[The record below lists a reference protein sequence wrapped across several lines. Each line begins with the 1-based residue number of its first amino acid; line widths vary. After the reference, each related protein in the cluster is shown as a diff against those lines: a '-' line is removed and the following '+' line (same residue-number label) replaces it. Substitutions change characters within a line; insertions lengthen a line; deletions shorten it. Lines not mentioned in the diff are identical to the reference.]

1 VFYRHL
7 NMTEKLNPQAKNWL
21 ICCGEYLPMMKNR
34 FFLFSALTILIL
46 GGVLYNKNQ
55 VQFPKNKK
63 DFTILNKDEGEENRE
78 LEKENSKR
86 RAEFEWTLQRDP
98 KTGKIPE
105 GIREKEM
112 ELLKILPVKADGIF
126 REALTTLSTDIQQT
140 GGAQNNYG
148 AVGPTQ
154 NGGRTRAVAYD
165 KRFGST
171 VNGSQNRV
179 ILAGGVNGGIFRTT
193 DGGQKWQ
200 FVHPD
205 AEARNISC
213 LAQDPRPGQENI
225 WYAGTGEPI
234 GASAGYPTG
243 FIFGNGIL
251 KSTDN
256 GITWTK
262 LSITNVA
269 DPTQF
274 NSEWNFIHKIAVHP
288 VTGDIY
294 AAIHRR
300 VVRSKDGGQ
309 TWQTIFISFNNTP
322 TLAVGGIADILITSN
337 GSRIFVGM
345 SGRNA
350 DPTLAG
356 IFVSTTGDLGSFT
369 RIAGGNQG
377 QPDFVT
383 GWRPYNNNTN
393 AAEEFTSGW
402 GRIVLA
408 LAPSNENIL
417 YTLVENA
424 DLASANKPEADLFK
438 CDLSTPTPTWT
449 NLTSNLV
456 AQRNSPRV
464 GVSTKY
470 LETQAAYNMLLAV
483 HPTNP
488 NIVLA
493 GGVNLFR
500 STDGFATRTN
510 VRFIGG
516 LESGNTYTDNLGTSH
531 VDFHSF
537 SFEPGNP
544 NRVLLGSDG
553 GLGQIENITSTNV
566 VWNFFNAQTNLTVN
580 SQYQTLQYYH
590 VGIDPTP
597 GSRNFFGGAQ
607 DNSTTFRDRSGVF
620 GDVLSDT
627 SDHYIILGGDGCQV
641 GMTKKN
647 GAGNQVLFCAAQN
660 GQIYRAKLPP
670 ISAADYAEIKPE
682 NSGEGLFITYFHL
695 DYDNTDL
702 LYYATEDTL
711 FRTNSSTTVTPATWT
726 LMDSVHPKVFGDIY
740 SLETTKGTYS
750 TLNHL
755 FIGTGAGKVY
765 KIRDPQSPTSSV
777 VDITPPGMAAGSVVR
792 DIAVN
797 PRNQDTLMLVVSNY
811 NVQSIFW
818 TGNATAAS
826 PDWQLIEGNLSTPSI
841 RACEIIA
848 KTTGIEYYVG
858 TSIGLFSTKL
868 INGSNTVWYREV
880 APTGTPA
887 AMLNGAVVN
896 SLASRWVDNTLV
908 IGTHGNGMFATA
920 PLGNPVTVVTS
931 VFNPIR
937 NNSNFIKNVYPTVT
951 RDIVK
956 YDVGN
961 MYTIKKMR
969 LQVTSS
975 SGGVVVK
982 KDVPYQSGT
991 TNLGNLP
998 AGTYILTITSSDNK
1012 YQSTRKIIKN

>member
-1 VFYRHL
+1 
-7 NMTEKLNPQAKNWL
+7 M
-21 ICCGEYLPMMKNR
+21 IKNR
-34 FFLFSALTILIL
+34 HFLISATVILVLTAVIYKK
-46 GGVLYNKNQ
+46 GEFETTKNR
-55 VQFPKNKK
+55 K
-63 DFTILNKDEGEENRE
+63 DFTILNKNEENE
-78 LEKENSKR
+78 NQEIEKENSKR
-86 RAEFEWTLQRDP
+86 RAEFEWKLQRDP

-105 GIREKEM
+105 GIREKEIA
-112 ELLKILPVKADGIF
+112 LLKTLPVKADGIF
-126 REALTTLSTDIQQT
+126 REALTNLSTDVQQT
-140 GGAQNNYG
+140 GGAENSYG

-154 NGGRTRAVAYD
+154 NGGRTRAVVYD
-165 KRFGST
+165 KRFGSNINGT
-171 VNGSQNRV
+171 VNRV

-213 LAQDPRPGQENI
+213 LAQDPRPGQENT

-243 FIFGNGIL
+243 YIFGNGIL
-251 KSTDN
+251 KSTNN
-256 GITWTK
+256 GATWTK
-262 LSITNVA
+262 LSISDVA

-274 NSEWNFIHKIAVHP
+274 NSEWNFIHKIAINP
-288 VTGDIY
+288 VNGDIY

-300 VVRSKDGGQ
+300 IVRSRDGGQ
-309 TWQTIFISFNNTP
+309 SWQTVFISFNNTP
-322 TLAVGGIADILITSN
+322 TVAVGGIADILITNN
-337 GSRIFVGM
+337 GSKIIVGM

-350 DPTLAG
+350 DPSLAG
-356 IFVSTTGDLGSFT
+356 VFVSNTGDFGSYI

-377 QPDFVT
+377 EPDFVT
-383 GWRPYNNNTN
+383 GWRAYNNTTN
-393 AAEEFTSGW
+393 AADEFISGW

-417 YTLVENA
+417 FVMIENT
-424 DLASANKPEADLFK
+424 DLASDNKPEADLFR
-438 CDLSTPTPTWT
+438 CDLSTANPTWT
-449 NLTSNLV
+449 NLTNNLV
-456 AQRNSPRV
+456 AQRNSTRL
-464 GVSTKY
+464 GASTKY
-470 LETQAAYNMLLAV
+470 LEIQGAYNMLLAV
-483 HPTNP
+483 HPTNT

-500 STDGFATRTN
+500 STDGFSTRNN

-516 LESGNTYTDNLGTSH
+516 LESGNTYTDVLGTSH
-531 VDFHSF
+531 VDFHGF

-544 NRVLLGSDG
+544 NRVLISSDG
-553 GLGQIENITSTNV
+553 GLGQIENISTPNV
-566 VWNFFNAQTNLTVN
+566 VWNFFNAQTNLTYN
-580 SQYQTLQYYH
+580 SQFQTLQYYH

-607 DNSTTFRDRSGVF
+607 DNSTTFRDRSGIF
-620 GDVLSDT
+620 GDVLTDT

-647 GAGNQVLFCAAQN
+647 GAGKQVLFCAAQN
-660 GQIYRAKLPP
+660 GQFYRSNLPP
-670 ISAADYAEIKPE
+670 LSASDYTLIKPE
-682 NSGEGLFITYFHL
+682 AAGEGLFITYFHL
-695 DYDNTDL
+695 DNDNTDL
-702 LYYATEDTL
+702 LYYATSDTL
-711 FRTNSSTTVTPATWT
+711 YRTNSSTSVTSSTWT

-740 SLETTKGTYS
+740 SLETTKGPYS

-765 KIRDPQSPTSSV
+765 KIRNPQSSTSPV
-777 VDITPPGMAAGSVVR
+777 VEITPPGIAAGSVVR

-811 NVQSIFW
+811 NTQSIFW
-818 TGNATAAS
+818 TGNATAPQ
-826 PDWQLIEGNLSTPSI
+826 PDWQLIEGNIATPSV

-868 INGSNTVWYREV
+868 INGPNTVWYREV
-880 APTGTPA
+880 AATGTQA

-896 SLASRWVDNTLV
+896 TLASRWADNTLV
-908 IGTHGNGMFATA
+908 IGTHGNGMFATG

-937 NNSNFIKNVYPTVT
+937 NNTNFIKNIYPTVT

-956 YDVGN
+956 HDVGN
-961 MYTIKKMR
+961 MYTIKKMH
-969 LQVTSS
+969 LQVTNTT
-975 SGGVVVK
+975 GGIVMK
-982 KDVPYQSGT
+982 KDIPYQSGT
-991 TNLGNLP
+991 TNLGHLP
-998 AGTYILTITSSDNK
+998 SGTYILTITSSDNK
-1012 YQSTRKIIKN
+1012 YQSTKKIIKN

>member
-1 VFYRHL
+1 MKKKSLLLLTALLLLAFASTL
-7 NMTEKLNPQAKNWL
+7 FIKTEAD
-21 ICCGEYLPMMKNR
+21 
-34 FFLFSALTILIL
+34 
-46 GGVLYNKNQ
+46 
-55 VQFPKNKK
+55 FPTKNKK
-63 DFTILNKDEGEENRE
+63 DLTILNKNEGEETE
-78 LEKENSKR
+78 EMEQENSRR

-105 GIREKEM
+105 NIRQKEM
-112 ELLKILPVKADGIF
+112 DLLKILPVKADGIF
-126 REALTTLSTDIQQT
+126 KEALTTLSTDVQQT
-140 GGAQNNYG
+140 TGAQNSYG
-148 AVGPTQ
+148 AVGPSQ
-154 NGGRTRAVAYD
+154 NGGRTRAIAYD
-165 KRFGST
+165 KRFGAT
-171 VNGSQNRV
+171 INGSVNRV
-179 ILAGGVNGGIFRTT
+179 ILAGGVNGGVFRTV

-213 LAQDPRPGQENI
+213 LAQDPRAGQENT

-243 FIFGNGIL
+243 YIFGNGIL
-251 KSTDN
+251 KSVDN
-256 GITWTK
+256 GATWTK
-262 LSITNVA
+262 LSITNVT
-269 DPTQF
+269 DITQF
-274 NSEWNFIHKIAVHP
+274 VSEWNFVHKIAVHP
-288 VTGDIY
+288 ITGDIY

-300 VVRSKDGGQ
+300 VVRSRDGGQ
-309 TWQTIFISFNNTP
+309 SWQTVFQSINNIP

-337 GSRIFVGM
+337 GSKIIIGM

-350 DPTLAG
+350 DPDLAG
-356 IFVSTTGDLGSFT
+356 VFVSTTGEINSYT
-369 RIAGGNQG
+369 RIAGGNLG
-377 QPDFVT
+377 APDYVQ
-383 GWRPYNNNTN
+383 GWRTYNNSQN
-393 AAEEFTSGW
+393 AADEFVLGW
-402 GRIVLA
+402 GRMVMA

-417 YTLVENA
+417 YVMVENS
-424 DLASANKPEADLFK
+424 DLASDGKPEADLFK
-438 CDLSTPTPTWT
+438 CDMSTSTPTWT

-456 AQRNSPRV
+456 AQRNSTRT
-464 GVSTKY
+464 GVSTRY
-470 LETQAAYNMLLAV
+470 LETQGAYNMLLAV

-500 STDGFATRTN
+500 STDGFSTRTN

-531 VDFHSF
+531 VDFHGF

-544 NRVLLGSDG
+544 NKVILSSDG
-553 GLGQIENITSTNV
+553 GIGQIENINTPNV
-566 VWNFFNAQTNLTVN
+566 VWNFFNAQTNLTYN

-607 DNSTTFRDRSGVF
+607 DNSTTFRDRSGIF
-620 GDVLSDT
+620 GDPLVDT

-647 GAGNQVLFCAAQN
+647 GAGKQVLFCAAQN
-660 GQIYRAKLPP
+660 GQFYRSNLPP
-670 ISAADYAEIKPE
+670 FAATDYTLIQPE
-682 NSGEGLFITYFHL
+682 NTGEGLFITYFHL
-695 DYDNTDL
+695 DNDNTDL
-702 LYYATEDTL
+702 LYYAVEDTL
-711 FRTNSSTTVTPATWT
+711 FRTNSSTTVTPSTWT

-740 SLETTKGTYS
+740 ALETTKGPYS
-750 TLNHL
+750 TFNHL
-755 FIGTGAGKVY
+755 YIGTGAGKVY

-818 TGNATAAS
+818 TGNSTA
-826 PDWQLIEGNLSTPSI
+826 PDPTWQLIEGNLSTPSI

-868 INGSNTVWYREV
+868 INGSNTIWYREV
-880 APTGTPA
+880 APNGTSA
-887 AMLNGAVVN
+887 SMLNGAVVN
-896 SLASRWVDNTLV
+896 TLASRWADNTLV
-908 IGTHGNGMFATA
+908 IGTHGNGMFATG

-937 NNSNFIKNVYPTVT
+937 NNTNFIKNIYPTITSDV
-951 RDIVK
+951 VK
-956 YDVGN
+956 YDIGN
-961 MYTIKKMR
+961 MYGIKKMH
-969 LQVTSS
+969 LQVTSI
-975 SGGVVVK
+975 SGGTVIN
-982 KDVPYQSGT
+982 KDIPYQSGT
-991 TNLGNLP
+991 TDFSRLP
-998 AGTYILTITSSDNK
+998 AGTYVLTITSSDNK
-1012 YQSTRKIIKN
+1012 YQSTKKIIKN

>member
-1 VFYRHL
+1 
-7 NMTEKLNPQAKNWL
+7 
-21 ICCGEYLPMMKNR
+21 MKNR
-34 FFLFSALTILIL
+34 LFLFSALISLFL
-46 GGVLYNKNQ
+46 SAVLYHTFQ
-55 VQFPKNKK
+55 TDVPKNKK
-63 DFTILNKDEGEENRE
+63 DLRILNKNEEEENEE
-78 LEKENSKR
+78 LEQENSRR
-86 RAEFEWTLQRDP
+86 RAEYEWTLQRDP

-112 ELLKILPVKADGIF
+112 ALLKILPVKADGIF
-126 REALTTLSTDIQQT
+126 REALTTLSTDVQQT
-140 GGAQNNYG
+140 GGAQNSYG

-171 VNGSQNRV
+171 VNGSVNKV

-213 LAQDPRPGQENI
+213 LAQDPRPGQENT

-243 FIFGNGIL
+243 YIFGNGIL

-256 GITWTK
+256 GATWTK
-262 LSITNVA
+262 LSITNVN

-274 NSEWNFIHKIAVHP
+274 ISEWNFIHKIAVHP
-288 VTGDIY
+288 VTGDVY

-300 VVRSKDGGQ
+300 VVRSRDGGQ
-309 TWQTIFISFNNTP
+309 TWQTVFISFNNIP
-322 TLAVGGIADILITSN
+322 TLALGGIADLLISSN
-337 GSRIFVGM
+337 GSKIIVGM

-350 DPTLAG
+350 DPTIAG
-356 IFVSTTGDLGSFT
+356 VFVSTTGDLGT
-369 RIAGGNQG
+369 YNRIAGGEVGN
-377 QPDFVT
+377 PDYVN
-383 GWRPYNNNTN
+383 GWRPYNNAQN
-393 AAEEFTSGW
+393 AADEFILGW
-402 GRIVLA
+402 GRIVMA

-417 YTLVENA
+417 YVMVENT
-424 DLASANKPEADLFK
+424 DLASDGKPEADLFK
-438 CDLSTPTPTWT
+438 CDMSTPTPTWT
-449 NLTSNLV
+449 NLTNNLV
-456 AQRNSPRV
+456 AQRNSNRV

-470 LETQAAYNMLLAV
+470 IELQGAYNMLLAV

-500 STDGFATRTN
+500 STDGFSTRTN

-516 LESGNTYTDNLGTSH
+516 LESANTYTDNLGTSH
-531 VDFHSF
+531 VDFHGY

-544 NRVLLGSDG
+544 NRVLLSSDG
-553 GLGQIENITSTNV
+553 GIGQIENITATNV
-566 VWNFFNAQTNLTVN
+566 FWNFFDATNNLTYN
-580 SQYQTLQYYH
+580 SQFQTLQYYH

-607 DNSTTFRDRSGVF
+607 DNSTTFRDRSGIF
-620 GDVLSDT
+620 GDVLPDT

-647 GAGNQVLFCAAQN
+647 GAGKQFLFCAAQN
-660 GQIYRAKLPP
+660 GQFYRANLPP
-670 ISAADYAEIKPE
+670 FSNTDYTLIKPE
-682 NSGEGLFITYFHL
+682 GSGEGLFVTYFHL
-695 DYDNTDL
+695 DNDNTDL
-702 LYYATEDTL
+702 LYYATEDSL
-711 FRTNSSTTVTPATWT
+711 FRTNSATTVTPETWT

-740 SLETTKGTYS
+740 ALETTKGPYS
-750 TLNHL
+750 TFNHL

-777 VDITPPGMAAGSVVR
+777 VDITPPGMAAGAVVR

-818 TGNATAAS
+818 TGNATAPA
-826 PDWQLIEGNLSTPSI
+826 PDWQLIEGNISTPSI

-868 INGSNTVWYREV
+868 INGANTVWYREV
-880 APTGTPA
+880 APAGTQA
-887 AMLNGAVVN
+887 AMLNGAIVS
-896 SLASRWVDNTLV
+896 SLASRWTDNTLV
-908 IGTHGNGMFATA
+908 IGTHGNGMFATG

-937 NNSNFIKNVYPTVT
+937 NNTNFIKNIYPTIT
-951 RDIVK
+951 RDVVK
-956 YDVGN
+956 FESGN
-961 MYTIKKMR
+961 LYTIKKMH
-969 LQVTSS
+969 LQVTSA
-975 SGGVVVK
+975 SGGIVVK
-982 KDVPYQSGT
+982 KDVPYQTGT
-991 TNLGNLP
+991 TNLGHLP
-998 AGTYILTITSSDNK
+998 AGTYIITITSSDNK
-1012 YQSTRKIIKN
+1012 YQTTKKIIKN

>member
-1 VFYRHL
+1 
-7 NMTEKLNPQAKNWL
+7 M
-21 ICCGEYLPMMKNR
+21 IKNR
-34 FFLFSALTILIL
+34 LFLFSAIVVLVLTAIIFTK
-46 GGVLYNKNQ
+46 VESET
-55 VQFPKNKK
+55 PKKTK
-63 DFTILNKDEGEENRE
+63 DFTIINEDEEEENQEIER
-78 LEKENSKR
+78 ENSKR
-86 RAEFEWTLQRDP
+86 RAEFEWKLQRDP

-105 GIREKEM
+105 GIREKEIA
-112 ELLKILPVKADGIF
+112 LLKILPVKADGIF
-126 REALTTLSTDIQQT
+126 KEALTNLSTDVQQT
-140 GGAQNNYG
+140 GGAQNSYG

-165 KRFGST
+165 RRFGSNI
-171 VNGSQNRV
+171 NGAVNRV
-179 ILAGGVNGGIFRTT
+179 ILAAGVNGGIFRTI
-193 DGGQKWQ
+193 DGGQTWQ

-213 LAQDPRPGQENI
+213 LVQDPRPGQENT

-234 GASAGYPTG
+234 GSSASYPTG
-243 FIFGNGIL
+243 YIFGNGIL
-251 KSTDN
+251 KSTNN
-256 GITWTK
+256 GVTWTK

-274 NSEWNFIHKIAVHP
+274 SSEWNFVHKIAVHP
-288 VTGDIY
+288 ISGDVY

-300 VVRSKDGGQ
+300 IVRSKDGGQ
-309 TWQTIFISFNNTP
+309 TWQTVFISFDNTP
-322 TLAVGGIADILITSN
+322 TVAVGGIADILITNN
-337 GSRIFVGM
+337 GSRIIVGM

-350 DPTLAG
+350 DPSLAG
-356 IFVSTTGDLGSFT
+356 VFVSNTGDLGSYT

-377 QPDFVT
+377 EPDFVT
-383 GWRPYNNNTN
+383 GWRAYDNTTN
-393 AAEEFTSGW
+393 VSEEFISGW

-408 LAPSNENIL
+408 LAPSNQNIL
-417 YTLVENA
+417 YVMVENA
-424 DLASANKPEADLFK
+424 DLATDNKPEADLFR
-438 CDLSTPTPTWT
+438 CDLTTVIPTWT
-449 NLTSNLV
+449 NLSNNLV
-456 AQRNSPRV
+456 AQRNSTRL

-470 LETQAAYNMLLAV
+470 IEIQGAYNMLLAV

-500 STDGFATRTN
+500 STDGFSTRTN

-516 LESGNTYTDNLGTSH
+516 LESGNTYTDVLGTSH
-531 VDFHSF
+531 VDFHGF

-544 NRVLLGSDG
+544 NRVLISSDG
-553 GLGQIENITSTNV
+553 GLGQIENITTPNV
-566 VWNFFNAQTNLTVN
+566 VWNFFNAQTNLTYN
-580 SQYQTLQYYH
+580 SQFQTLQYYH

-607 DNSTTFRDRSGVF
+607 DNSTTFRDRSGIF
-620 GDVLSDT
+620 GELLTDT

-641 GMTKKN
+641 GMTKKS
-647 GAGNQVLFCAAQN
+647 GTGKQVLFCAAQN
-660 GQIYRAKLPP
+660 GQFYRSNLPP
-670 ISAADYAEIKPE
+670 LSASDYTLIKPDDA
-682 NSGEGLFITYFHL
+682 GEGLFITYFHL
-695 DYDNTDL
+695 DNDNTDL
-702 LYYATEDTL
+702 LYYASSDSL
-711 FRTNSSTTVTPATWT
+711 FRTNSSTTVTPTTWT

-740 SLETTKGTYS
+740 SLETTKGPYS

-765 KIRDPQSPTSSV
+765 KIRNPQSATSSV
-777 VDITPPGMAAGSVVR
+777 VEITPPGLTVGSIVR

-811 NVQSIFW
+811 NTQSIFW
-818 TGNATAAS
+818 TGNATAQQ
-826 PDWQLIEGNLSTPSI
+826 PEWQLIEGNIAIPSI
-841 RACEIIA
+841 RSCEIIA

-868 INGSNTVWYREV
+868 INGPNTIWYREV

-887 AMLNGAVVN
+887 AMLNGAIVN

-908 IGTHGNGMFATA
+908 IGTHGNGMFATG
-920 PLGNPVTVVTS
+920 PLGNPITVVTS

-937 NNSNFIKNVYPTVT
+937 NNTNFIKNIYPTVT

-961 MYTIKKMR
+961 MYTLKKMH
-969 LQVTSS
+969 LQVTSAI
-975 SGGVVVK
+975 GGIVMK
-982 KDVPYQSGT
+982 KDIPYQSGT
-991 TNLGNLP
+991 TNLGHLP
-998 AGTYILTITSSDNK
+998 AGTYILTLTSSDNK
-1012 YQSTRKIIKN
+1012 YQTTKKIIKN

>member
-1 VFYRHL
+1 MV
-7 NMTEKLNPQAKNWL
+7 KLPRRTH
-21 ICCGEYLPMMKNR
+21 LPMIKNR
-34 FFLFSALTILIL
+34 LLLFSATIFLIL
-46 GGVLYNKNQ
+46 AAVIYKKNEIE
-55 VQFPKNKK
+55 PPRIKK
-63 DFTILNKDEGEENRE
+63 DLSILNKNEEQENQE
-78 LEKENSKR
+78 IEKENSRR
-86 RAEFEWTLQRDP
+86 RAEFEWILQRDP

-105 GIREKEM
+105 GIREKEIN
-112 ELLKILPVKADGIF
+112 LLKILPVKADGIF
-126 REALTTLSTDIQQT
+126 KEGLTSLSSDVQQT
-140 GGAQNNYG
+140 GGAQNTYG
-148 AVGPTQ
+148 AVGPSQ

-171 VNGSQNRV
+171 VNGAVNRV
-179 ILAGGVNGGIFRTT
+179 ILAGGVNGGIFRTM

-205 AEARNISC
+205 AEARNISYF
-213 LAQDPRPGQENI
+213 AQDPRIGQENI

-234 GASAGYPTG
+234 GASAAYPCPNTLPC

-256 GITWTK
+256 GATWNK
-262 LSITNVA
+262 LKITNVE
-269 DPTQF
+269 DETDF
-274 NSEWNFIHKIAVHP
+274 VSEWNFIHKLVVHPITGDLYAAVH
-288 VTGDIY
+288 
-294 AAIHRR
+294 RR
-300 VVRSKDGGQ
+300 ILRSKDGGQ
-309 TWQTIFISFNNTP
+309 TWETVFISPNNTLS
-322 TLAVGGIADILITSN
+322 LAVGGIGDLLISSN
-337 GSRIFVGM
+337 GSKIFVGM

-350 DPTLAG
+350 DPTFAG
-356 IFVSTTGDLGSFT
+356 VFISTTGDRGSFT
-369 RIAGGNQG
+369 RIAGGAPG
-377 QPDFVT
+377 SPDYVT
-383 GWRPYNNNTN
+383 GWRPYNNVRN
-393 AAEEFTSGW
+393 AADEFISGW

-417 YTLVENA
+417 YVMVENA
-424 DLASANKPEADLFK
+424 DLASDNKPEADLFK
-438 CDLSTPTPTWT
+438 CDFSTTTPTWT
-449 NLTSNLV
+449 NLSGNLV
-456 AQRNSPRV
+456 AQRNSTRV
-464 GVSTKY
+464 GISTKY
-470 LETQAAYNMLLAV
+470 IEIQGAYNMLLAV

-500 STDGFATRTN
+500 STDGFSTKTN

-531 VDFHSF
+531 VDFHGF

-544 NRVLLGSDG
+544 NRVLLSSDG
-553 GLGQIENITSTNV
+553 GLGQIENITTTSV
-566 VWNFFNAQTNLTVN
+566 VWNFFNAQTNLTFN

-607 DNSTTFRDRSGVF
+607 DNSTTFRDRSGLF
-620 GDVLSDT
+620 GDVLTDT

-647 GAGNQVLFCAAQN
+647 GAGKQLLFCAAQN
-660 GQIYRAKLPP
+660 GQFYRANLPP
-670 ISAADYAEIKPE
+670 LASTDYSMIKPE
-682 NSGEGLFITYFHL
+682 NTGDGIFITYFHL
-695 DYDNTDL
+695 DNDNTDL
-702 LYYATEDTL
+702 LYYATEDSL
-711 FRTNSSTTVTPATWT
+711 FRTNNSTTVTSATWT

-740 SLETTKGTYS
+740 SLETTKGPYS

-765 KIRDPQSPTSSV
+765 KIRDPQSPNSPV
-777 VDITPPGMAAGSVVR
+777 VEITPPGMAAGAVVR

-818 TGNATAAS
+818 TGNATS
-826 PDWQLIEGNLSTPSI
+826 PDPNWQLIEGNLSMPSV

-868 INGSNTVWYREV
+868 INGANTIWYREV
-880 APTGTPA
+880 APAGTQA
-887 AMLNGAVVN
+887 VMLNGAVVN
-896 SLASRWVDNTLV
+896 SLASRWADNTLV
-908 IGTHGNGMFATA
+908 IGTHGNGMFATG

-937 NNSNFIKNVYPTVT
+937 NNTNFMVT
-951 RDIVK
+951 
-956 YDVGN
+956 Y
-961 MYTIKKMR
+961 
-969 LQVTSS
+969 LQVLI
-975 SGGVVVK
+975 
-982 KDVPYQSGT
+982 Y
-991 TNLGNLP
+991 
-998 AGTYILTITSSDNK
+998 
-1012 YQSTRKIIKN
+1012 

>member
-1 VFYRHL
+1 MKKQSLLLLTVVILLAFASTL
-7 NMTEKLNPQAKNWL
+7 FIKTQAD
-21 ICCGEYLPMMKNR
+21 
-34 FFLFSALTILIL
+34 
-46 GGVLYNKNQ
+46 
-55 VQFPKNKK
+55 FPKNKR
-63 DFTILNKDEGEENRE
+63 DLTILNKNEEGETEE
-78 LEKENSKR
+78 MEQENSRR

-112 ELLKILPVKADGIF
+112 DLLKILPVKADGIF
-126 REALTTLSTDIQQT
+126 KEALTNLSTDVQQT
-140 GGAQNNYG
+140 GGAQNIYG
-148 AVGPTQ
+148 AVGPSQ
-154 NGGRTRAVAYD
+154 NGGRTRAIAHD

-171 VNGSQNRV
+171 VNGSVNRV
-179 ILAGGVNGGIFRTT
+179 ILAGGVNGGIFRTV

-213 LAQDPRPGQENI
+213 LAQDPRPGQENT

-243 FIFGNGIL
+243 YIFGNGIL

-256 GITWTK
+256 GTTWTK
-262 LSITNVA
+262 LSITNVV
-269 DPTQF
+269 DLTDF
-274 NSEWNFIHKIAVHP
+274 VSEWNFVHKIVVHPNTGDVYAAVH
-288 VTGDIY
+288 
-294 AAIHRR
+294 RR
-300 VVRSKDGGQ
+300 IVRSSDGGQ
-309 TWQTIFISFNNTP
+309 TWQTVFQSNNNTP
-322 TLAVGGIADILITSN
+322 TVAVGGIADILITSN
-337 GSRIFVGM
+337 GSKIIVGM

-350 DPTLAG
+350 DPNLAG
-356 IFVSTTGDLGSFT
+356 VFVSTTGNFGSYS
-369 RIAGGNQG
+369 RIAGGNIG
-377 QPDFVT
+377 ATDYVS
-383 GWRPYNNNTN
+383 GWKTYNNTLN
-393 AAEEFTSGW
+393 AADEFILGW
-402 GRIVLA
+402 GRIVMA
-408 LAPSNENIL
+408 LARSNENIL
-417 YTLVENA
+417 YVMVENT
-424 DLASANKPEADLFK
+424 DLASDGKPEADLFK
-438 CDLSTPTPTWT
+438 CDMSTPTPTWT

-456 AQRNSPRV
+456 AQRNSTRV

-470 LETQAAYNMLLAV
+470 LEIQGAYNMLLAV

-488 NIVLA
+488 NIVVA

-500 STDGFATRTN
+500 STDGFSTRTN

-531 VDFHSF
+531 VDFHGF

-544 NRVLLGSDG
+544 NRLLLSSDG
-553 GLGQIENITSTNV
+553 GIGQIENITTTTV
-566 VWNFFNAQTNLTVN
+566 VWNFFNAQTNLTYN
-580 SQYQTLQYYH
+580 SQFQTLQYYH

-607 DNSTTFRDRSGVF
+607 DNSTTFRDRSGIF
-620 GDVLSDT
+620 GDPLADT

-647 GAGNQVLFCAAQN
+647 GAGKQVLFCAAQN
-660 GQIYRAKLPP
+660 GQFYRSNLPP
-670 ISAADYAEIKPE
+670 LSANDYTLIQPE
-682 NSGEGLFITYFHL
+682 NTGEGLFITYFHL
-695 DYDNTDL
+695 DNDNTDL
-702 LYYATEDTL
+702 LYYATEDSL
-711 FRTNSSTTVTPATWT
+711 FRTNNATTITPSTWT

-740 SLETTKGTYS
+740 SLETTKGPYS
-750 TLNHL
+750 TFNHL
-755 FIGTGAGKVY
+755 FIGTGAGRVY

-777 VDITPPGMAAGSVVR
+777 VEITPPGMAAGSVVR

-818 TGNATAAS
+818 TGNSTA
-826 PDWQLIEGNLSTPSI
+826 PDPTWQLIEGNLSTPSV

-848 KTTGIEYYVG
+848 KTTGIEFYVG

-868 INGSNTVWYREV
+868 INGSNTIWYREV
-880 APTGTPA
+880 APQGTPA

-896 SLASRWVDNTLV
+896 SLASRWADNTLV
-908 IGTHGNGMFATA
+908 IGTHGNGMFATG

-937 NNSNFIKNVYPTVT
+937 NNTNFIKNIYPTITSDV
-951 RDIVK
+951 VK

-961 MYTIKKMR
+961 MYGIKKMH
-969 LQVTSS
+969 LQVTSA
-975 SGGVVVK
+975 SGGVVIK
-982 KDVPYQSGT
+982 KEIPYQSGT
-991 TNLGNLP
+991 ADLSRLP
-998 AGTYILTITSSDNK
+998 AGMYILTVTSSDNK
-1012 YQSTRKIIKN
+1012 YQSTKKIIKN

>member
-1 VFYRHL
+1 MV
-7 NMTEKLNPQAKNWL
+7 KLPRRTH
-21 ICCGEYLPMMKNR
+21 IPMMKNR
-34 FFLFSALTILIL
+34 FLLFSASIFLIL
-46 GGVLYNKNQ
+46 AAFIYKINEIE
-55 VQFPKNKK
+55 PPRIKK
-63 DFTILNKDEGEENRE
+63 DLTILNKDEEQENQE
-78 LEKENSKR
+78 IEKENSRR

-112 ELLKILPVKADGIF
+112 DLLKILPVKADGIF
-126 REALTTLSTDIQQT
+126 KEALTSLSTDVQQT
-140 GGAQNNYG
+140 GGVQNTYG

-171 VNGSQNRV
+171 INGAVNRV

-213 LAQDPRPGQENI
+213 LAQDPRPGQENT

-243 FIFGNGIL
+243 FIFGNGML

-256 GITWTK
+256 GATWTK
-262 LSITNVA
+262 LSITNVS
-269 DPTQF
+269 DLTEF
-274 NSEWNFIHKIAVHP
+274 SSEWNFIHKIAIHP
-288 VTGDIY
+288 LSGEVY

-300 VVRSKDGGQ
+300 IVRSRDGGQ
-309 TWQTIFISFNNTP
+309 SWQTVFISPNNIP
-322 TLAVGGIADILITSN
+322 TLAVGGIADIIITSN
-337 GSRIFVGM
+337 GNKIFVGM

-350 DPTLAG
+350 DPALAG
-356 IFVSTTGDLGSFT
+356 VFVSSSGDLGTYT

-377 QPDFVT
+377 APDFVA
-383 GWRPYNNNTN
+383 GWKAYNNAKD
-393 AAEEFTSGW
+393 AAEEFISGW

-417 YTLVENA
+417 YVLVENA
-424 DLASANKPEADLFK
+424 DLASDNKPEADLFK
-438 CDLSTPTPTWT
+438 CDLSTTTPTWT

-456 AQRNSPRV
+456 AQRNSTRV

-470 LETQAAYNMLLAV
+470 IEIQGAYNMVLAV

-500 STDGFATRTN
+500 STDGFSTKTN

-531 VDFHSF
+531 VDFHGF

-544 NRVLLGSDG
+544 NRVLLSSDG
-553 GLGQIENITSTNV
+553 GLGQIENITTASV
-566 VWNFFNAQTNLTVN
+566 VWNFFNAQTNLTYN

-607 DNSTTFRDRSGVF
+607 DNSTTFRDRSGLF

-647 GAGNQVLFCAAQN
+647 GAGKQLLFCAAQN
-660 GQIYRAKLPP
+660 GQFYRTNLPP
-670 ISAADYAEIKPE
+670 LASTDYALIKPE
-682 NSGEGLFITYFHL
+682 NTGDGLFITYFHL
-695 DYDNTDL
+695 DNDNTDL
-702 LYYATEDTL
+702 LYYATEDSL
-711 FRTNSSTTVTPATWT
+711 FRTNSSATVTPSTWT

-740 SLETTKGTYS
+740 SLETTKGPYS
-750 TLNHL
+750 SFNHL
-755 FIGTGAGKVY
+755 FIGTGAGRVY
-765 KIRDPQSPTSSV
+765 KIRDPQSPTSQIV
-777 VDITPPGMAAGSVVR
+777 EITPPGMAAGSVVR
-792 DIAVN
+792 DITVN

-818 TGNATAAS
+818 TGNATSPA
-826 PDWQLIEGNLSTPSI
+826 PDWQLIEGNLTTPSI

-880 APTGTPA
+880 APAGTPA
-887 AMLNGAVVN
+887 VMLNGAVVN
-896 SLASRWVDNTLV
+896 SLASRWADNTLL
-908 IGTHGNGMFATA
+908 IGTHGNGMFATG

-937 NNSNFIKNVYPTVT
+937 NNTNFIKNVYPTIT
-951 RDIVK
+951 RDVVK
-956 YDVGN
+956 YEVGN
-961 MYTIKKMR
+961 MYAIKKMH
-969 LQVTSS
+969 LQVVST
-975 SGGVVVK
+975 SGGVVMK
-982 KDVPYQSGT
+982 RDIPYQSGT
-991 TNLGNLP
+991 TNLGHLP
-998 AGTYILTITSSDNK
+998 ASTYILTITSSDNK
-1012 YQSTRKIIKN
+1012 YQLTKKIIKN